1 METPLKA
8 ALIGLGV
15 ALAACLALLWYTHE
29 LRQEL
34 SQTKASLSQTEES
47 LRLSRVENQAAQ
59 AALTERFRTS
69 KEATDVARQKQELL
83 QSVPDLWGDMQ
94 LPDTVIGLFPE
105 GTDEDSL
112 PAAP

>member
-1 METPLKA
+1 MEKPLKA

-34 SQTKASLSQTEES
+34 AQTKISLSQTEES

-69 KEATDVARQKQELL
+69 KEATNVARQKQELL
-83 QSVPDLWGDMQ
+83 QSVPSLWGDMQ
-94 LPDTVIGLFPE
+94 LPDTVIGLFE
-105 GTDEDSL
+105 GTDADSL